1 MAMSQKSVFTL
12 STYALAVAG
21 ALLLVAAADARAAGP
36 VATHPAMP
44 AAFSGST
51 MDTDKF
57 LVQPPASVR
66 WTVQHANHEHPA
78 VVAAR
83 LAPKLDSNTFIVQPP
98 ASTQWVVREQN
109 LPLVA
114 VVAPR

>member
-1 MAMSQKSVFTL
+1 MSRKSVFTL
-12 STYALAVAG
+12 STSVLAIAG
-21 ALLLVAAADARAAGP
+21 ALLLVTVADARASGP

-44 AAFSGST
+44 AGFVGTA

-78 VVAAR
+78 LVTSRQAAKVD
-83 LAPKLDSNTFIVQPP
+83 ANTFLVQPP
-98 ASTQWVVREQN
+98 AATHWEVRN
-109 LPLVA
+109 DTTVSA
-114 VVAPR
+114 AR